1 MSRGRAWILGLLATA
16 AVLSAC
22 APPVQLGSR
31 EAAGAASNDFLRAL
45 VARRAEYAW
54 ERLTPE
60 TREAIYDDDRG
71 AFVRDVEAANWSE
84 FRWTM
89 GPITDYDIAWGVHV
103 EVPPDAV
110 PGFLVDRGLVGR
122 FGGEGIVLLVQF
134 TDAALYLVAGQ
145 SLANDLR

>member
-1 MSRGRAWILGLLATA
+1 MTHPWNRILTLLAVTA
-16 AVLSAC
+16 LLSAC

-31 EAAGAASNDFLRAL
+31 EAAAAASDDFLGAL

-60 TREAIYDDDRG
+60 TREAIYGDDAN
-71 AFVRDVEAANWSE
+71 AFVADVRTADWSG
-84 FRWTM
+84 FRWAM

-110 PGFLVDRGLVGR
+110 PNFLVDRGLVGR

-134 TDAALYLVAGQ
+134 TDEAPYLVAGQ

>member
-1 MSRGRAWILGLLATA
+1 MTHPWDRILALLAVTA
-16 AVLSAC
+16 LLSAC

-31 EAAGAASNDFLRAL
+31 EAAAAASNDFLGAL

-60 TREAIYDDDRG
+60 TREVIYGNDRD
-71 AFVRDVEAANWSE
+71 AFARDVATADWSE
-84 FRWTM
+84 FRWTI
-89 GPITDYDIAWGVHV
+89 GPVTDYDIAWGVHV
-103 EVPPDAV
+103 EVPPGAV
-110 PGFLVDRGLVGR
+110 PGFLVDRGLAGR

-134 TDAALYLVAGQ
+134 TRDSQYLTAGQ